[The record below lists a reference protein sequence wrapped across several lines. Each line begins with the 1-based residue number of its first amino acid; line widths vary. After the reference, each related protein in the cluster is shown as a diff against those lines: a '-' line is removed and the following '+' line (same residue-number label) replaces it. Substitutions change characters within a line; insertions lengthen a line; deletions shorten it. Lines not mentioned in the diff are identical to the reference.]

1 MNGPKLSGHQW
12 SKRGQLVI
20 PDPSSSW
27 FTTHAGPSFVDTT
40 SRTPQ
45 LYLTGRDSH
54 NRSHIG
60 VFELSISGGE
70 INLIENTGRLVLS
83 PGTLGTFD
91 ESGVSYPW
99 LVHHENQ
106 IFMYY
111 VGWVAGGR
119 ARFQNYT
126 GLAISRDGGKT
137 FVRQQVI
144 PILDRT
150 SREPFGSGSCAVWI
164 DDSGWKMIY
173 TSFDPWI
180 ESGTETKPSY
190 RLREAVSEDGVSWR
204 RTNRVVVDFE
214 HPGEH
219 IIGKPMLL
227 ADEKVTRL
235 WYSYRGSSYRIGY
248 AESTNGDDFV
258 RMDHLAGIDVSDAG
272 WDSEMI
278 EYAYVFDFEQDRYM
292 VYNGNGFGITGLGY
306 ACLDKQCAKTPHL
319 GRTTNP

>member
-1 MNGPKLSGHQW
+1 MNDPKSSEYRW
-12 SKRGQLVI
+12 SKRGRLVL

-27 FTTHAGPSFVDTT
+27 FTTHAGPSFVDTAT
-40 SRTPQ
+40 SKPL

-70 INLIENTGRLVLS
+70 IRLIENAGRLVLS
-83 PGTLGTFD
+83 PGNLGTFD

-99 LVHHENQ
+99 LVHHGDQ

-111 VGWVAGGR
+111 VGWVSGGR

-126 GLAISRDGGKT
+126 GLAISRDGGET
-137 FVRQQVI
+137 FVRNRAV

-150 SREPFGSGSCAVWI
+150 STEPFGSGSCAVWI
-164 DDSGWKMIY
+164 DDSGWRMIY

-180 ESGTETKPSY
+180 ESGTDAKPSY
-190 RLREAVSEDGVSWR
+190 RLREAVSEDGVSWH
-204 RTNRVVVDFE
+204 RTNRVVVDFAYPDE
-214 HPGEH
+214 Y
-219 IIGKPMLL
+219 IVGKPMILK
-227 ADEKVTRL
+227 DEEITRL

-248 AESTNGDDFV
+248 AQSTNGHDFV
-258 RMDHLAGIDVSDAG
+258 RMDHLVGIDVSETG

-292 VYNGNGFGITGLGY
+292 IYNGNGFGMTGLGY
-306 ACLDKQCAKTPHL
+306 ACLNK
-319 GRTTNP
+319 